1 MSVRRRL
8 FRTKKSM
15 ESLYLGKP
23 ADKDFEKEV
32 YQSTKTG
39 MLFWLADLGSP
50 IVFFEA
56 PEAQGRV
63 DHRRCQGDAI
73 GHT

>member
-23 ADKDFEKEV
+23 VDKDFESEIYKSHRIAV
-32 YQSTKTG
+32 WGLTHLLL
-39 MLFWLADLGSP
+39 MLS
-50 IVFFEA
+50 IVRFVC
-56 PEAQGRV
+56 PSLR
-63 DHRRCQGDAI
+63 
-73 GHT
+73 